1 MAGFDCFQK
10 VLCGIVDTLNDIG
23 EALGVCSPL
32 NNNLVKAVFG
42 FEFPL
47 EKEKVST
54 HVLLWMD

>member
-10 VLCGIVDTLNDIG
+10 VLCGIVDTLDEIG

-42 FEFPL
+42 FEVPL
-47 EKEKVST
+47 GKKK
-54 HVLLWMD
+54 